1 MFSEENA
8 KENKNLRFHLSYFQM
23 SFLLVDYFIRRKLNS
38 LHQFL
43 YEIKESKIHFTAK
56 KMNNY
61 DKTEVSMPFFEF
73 QQIYSSF
80 CYK

>member
-1 MFSEENA
+1 MDNLQFS
-8 KENKNLRFHLSYFQM
+8 FSIFQI
-23 SFLLVDYFIRRKLNS
+23 SFLIVDKFVRMKLNS

-43 YEIKESKIHFTAK
+43 YEIKESPVHFTLK
-56 KMNNY
+56 KMSQY

-80 CYK
+80 CYKKGYTEI